1 MSRGAGGD
9 HLMVPSAARGLR
21 TRIPLIRQQ
30 LEHRPGCSEKGSTCM
45 GDRGPCPPT
54 TRSSPQAALQTHPT
68 VTRTKS
74 DRRAIFSIS
83 TVQPRPLKRR
93 RRGLMGGTRAAPGKA
108 TPEPLNALRI
118 FGSTVLC
125 ATESQLTNTVTLDV
139 TKRRIIKQSQQ
150 TKVRR

>member
-1 MSRGAGGD
+1 
-9 HLMVPSAARGLR
+9 MVPSAARGLR

-93 RRGLMGGTRAAPGKA
+93 GRGLMGGTRAAQGKA
-108 TPEPLNALRI
+108 PSRDATTPEPLNALRI
-118 FGSTVLC
+118 FGITVC
-125 ATESQLTNTVTLDV
+125 ATGSLANQDSDTHCDG
-139 TKRRIIKQSQQ
+139 IKDN
-150 TKVRR
+150 